1 MSTGILFIISAPS
14 GAGKTSLVS
23 ALLQGDPT
31 LTLSISHTT
40 RPRRP
45 KETAGVNYHFVDKAT
60 FEKMVAAD
68 AFVEHAEVFGNCY
81 GTSRAAVADALSRGS
96 DVLLEIDWQG
106 AALVRRALPESVSI
120 FIVPP
125 SQAALRQ
132 RLLGRAQ
139 DHPDVIESRLA
150 EARSEMQHHSEF
162 DYLVVNDQFDR
173 ALEELQ
179 AIILAERCRGA
190 RRAERNR
197 ALLDALLAE

>member
-68 AFVEHAEVFGNCY
+68 AFVEHAEVFGNYY

-162 DYLVVNDQFDR
+162 DYLVVNDEFDR

-179 AIILAERCRGA
+179 AIILAERCRGS

-197 ALLDALLAE
+197 ALLDALLAG